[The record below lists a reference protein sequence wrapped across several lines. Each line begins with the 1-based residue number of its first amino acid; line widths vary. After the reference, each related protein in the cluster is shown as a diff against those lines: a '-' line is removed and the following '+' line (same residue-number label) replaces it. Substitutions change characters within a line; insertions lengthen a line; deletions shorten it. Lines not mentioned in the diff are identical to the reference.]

1 MERIDLASIPPK
13 VEVDYQDNTIALVS
27 DIKKVRDIKPDTFLL
42 DTYLAVIVRK
52 GNGTLCVGDE
62 KINIESGD
70 VFVCKP
76 SNILE
81 KSMLS
86 MDLEIRGIIVSK
98 EMVEML
104 MKEIHLNLNWAVH
117 AMTTNHDVVHIDEAE
132 MNRLCMYYD
141 LLNDKLNSPDSNHK
155 SISLKALLVAF
166 VNEFIEVLEKSD
178 HIMLQPSTHSSA
190 EHIFERFIQ
199 LLEDPHQPFVSVNK
213 YATLLNIT
221 PKYFSSVCKK
231 LSGKT
236 ANEII
241 KEEIIKQAK
250 LLLRDNSLSIKQVA
264 DRLNFSN
271 QSHFGTYFH
280 RYTGLSPQQFR
291 SEK

>member
-1 MERIDLASIPPK
+1 MERIDLASNPPQI
-13 VEVDYQDNTIALVS
+13 EVDYLDNSIALVS

-42 DTYLAVIVRK
+42 DTYLAVIVLN
-52 GNGTLCVGDE
+52 GSGTLYVGDE
-62 KINIESGD
+62 KFQVGKGD
-70 VFVCKP
+70 VFVSKP
-76 SNILE
+76 TNILE

-104 MKEIHLNLNWAVH
+104 MKEVNLNLNWAVH
-117 AMTTNHDVVHIDEAE
+117 AMTTSHDVMRVDDAE
-132 MNRLCMYYD
+132 LHRLCMYYD
-141 LLNDKLNSPDSNHK
+141 LLKDKLNAPESQRK
-155 SISLKALLVAF
+155 SVSLKALLVAF
-166 VNEFIEVLEKSD
+166 VNEFIEVMEKSERILL
-178 HIMLQPSTHSSA
+178 HPSTHSSA
-190 EHIFERFIQ
+190 EYIFERFIQ
-199 LLEDPHQPFVSVNK
+199 LLEDTNQPFLSVNK
-213 YATLLNIT
+213 YAAMLNIT

-241 KEEIIKQAK
+241 KEETIKQAK

-264 DRLNFSN
+264 DRLNFAN

-280 RYTGLSPQQFR
+280 RYTGMSPQQFR
-291 SEK
+291 G

>member
-1 MERIDLASIPPK
+1 MIE
-13 VEVDYQDNTIALVS
+13 N
-27 DIKKVRDIKPDTFLL
+27 
-42 DTYLAVIVRK
+42 YLAVIVLK

-62 KINIESGD
+62 EISIERGD

-76 SNILE
+76 SNILG

-86 MDLEIRGIIVSK
+86 MDLEIRGIVVSK

-104 MKEIHLNLNWAVH
+104 MKEVELNWTVR
-117 AMTTNHDVVHIDEAE
+117 TIVTDHDVVHINESE
-132 MNRLCMYYD
+132 MRRLCMYYD
-141 LLNDKLNSPDSNHK
+141 LLNDKLNAPPSRRK
-155 SISLKALLVAF
+155 SVSLKALLVAF
-166 VNEFIEVLEKSD
+166 VNEFIEVMEKSD
-178 HIMLQPSTHSSA
+178 RIVLSSSTHSSA

-199 LLEDPHQPFVSVNK
+199 LLDDPQQPFLSVNE
-213 YATLLNIT
+213 YAALLHIT
-221 PKYFSSVCKK
+221 SKYFSSVCKK

-241 KEEIIKQAK
+241 KEETIKQAK

-264 DRLNFSN
+264 DQLNFAN

-291 SEK
+291 SAPRS

>member
-52 GNGTLCVGDE
+52 GNDTLCVGDE

-86 MDLEIRGIIVSK
+86 MDLDIRGIIVSK

-104 MKEIHLNLNWAVH
+104 MKEVHLNLNWAVH

-132 MNRLCMYYD
+132 MHRLCMYYD
-141 LLNDKLNSPDSNHK
+141 LLNDKLNSPDSSRK
-155 SISLKALLVAF
+155 EISLKALLVAF
-166 VNEFIEVLEKSD
+166 VNELIEVLEKSD
-178 HIMLQPSTHSSA
+178 HIMLQPSTHSPA
-190 EHIFERFIQ
+190 EYIFERFIQ
-199 LLEDPHQPFVSVNK
+199 LLEDPHQPFLSVNK

-241 KEEIIKQAK
+241 IEEIIKQAK

-264 DRLNFSN
+264 DLLNFSN

>member
-13 VEVDYQDNTIALVS
+13 VEVDYQDNAIALVS

-132 MNRLCMYYD
+132 MNRLWMYYD
-141 LLNDKLNSPDSNHK
+141 LLNDKLNSPDSNRK

-166 VNEFIEVLEKSD
+166 VNEFIEVLEKRD

-231 LSGKT
+231 MSGKT

-241 KEEIIKQAK
+241 REEVVKRAK
-250 LLLRDNSLSIKQVA
+250 VLLHDNRLSIKQVA
-264 DRLNFSN
+264 DRLGFEN

-280 RYTGLSPQQFR
+280 RYTGYSPQQFR
-291 SEK
+291 QSL